1 MSSMVKQ
8 QNLIPVEQAR
18 KIVLDAVELLDTEVV
33 PLLSAI
39 GRISALDQMS
49 DIDIS
54 PFDHS
59 AMDGFALKS
68 HDIEQASPDNP
79 IALPVVA
86 EIPAGDFYEG
96 VVESGTCVRIM
107 TGAPIPEGADTVVKF
122 EIVANLE
129 NDGRAPGK
137 VSFSAPSAVGANVR
151 EKGEE
156 IRAGEIAIKAGEVI
170 SPAGAG
176 LLASCGLSSVEVYRR
191 PRVAVFAI
199 GSELVDPDTMPQ
211 KGQIRDGNS
220 YAIGAS
226 VARAGGIP
234 VMMPLIPD
242 DKDALAEAIVK
253 ATDSCDFIVS
263 SGGASTGDFDYIEE
277 VVKENGTL
285 LMDFVNM
292 RPGKAQTFGFINN
305 TPVFG
310 LSGNPAAAYCG
321 FEMLV
326 RPALRK
332 MQGYST
338 FERPHIWARLT
349 NDAKKKDPR
358 RIYLRSTLERKED
371 GSVQVRPAKSQ
382 SSGLFSPF
390 QSGNCLAILPE
401 GVPENKKVEAG
412 TLVQCLLLDVDEGV
426 VI

>member
-1 MSSMVKQ
+1 MTKK
-8 QNLIPVEQAR
+8 QNLIPVEEAR
-18 KIVLDAVELLDTEVV
+18 SLVLKAISPLDTEKV
-33 PLLSAI
+33 PLLDAI
-39 GRISALDQMS
+39 GCVSAYDQTS

-59 AMDGFALKS
+59 AMDGFALVAS
-68 HDIEQASPDNP
+68 DIEDASPDNP
-79 IALPVVA
+79 VELPVIA
-86 EIPAGDFYEG
+86 EIPAGDYFDEEVKPG
-96 VVESGTCVRIM
+96 MCVRIM
-107 TGAPIPEGADTVVKF
+107 TGAPIPAGADTVVKF
-122 EIVANLE
+122 EIVTNIE
-129 NDGRAPGK
+129 NEGRAPGR
-137 VSFSAPSAVGANVR
+137 VAFTAPSAVGANIR
-151 EKGEE
+151 NKGEE
-156 IRAGEIAIKAGEVI
+156 ICAGEVAIKAGEPI

-176 LLASCGLSSVEVYRR
+176 LLASCGLSFVEVYRK
-191 PRVAVFAI
+191 PRVAVIPI
-199 GSELVDPDTMPQ
+199 GSELVGPDTVPE

-226 VARAGGIP
+226 VLRAGGIP
-234 VMMPLIPD
+234 ALQPIVPD
-242 DKDALAEAIVK
+242 DKEALTRAVVNASTEYDFV
-253 ATDSCDFIVS
+253 AT
-263 SGGASTGDFDYIEE
+263 SGGASTGDYDFIEE
-277 VVKENGTL
+277 VVRENGEL

-292 RPGKAQTFGFINN
+292 RPGKAQTFGFVNG

-321 FEMLV
+321 FELLI

-349 NDAKKKDPR
+349 HDAKKKDPR

-390 QSGNCLAILPE
+390 QSGNCLAVLPE

-412 TLVQCLLLDVDEGV
+412 TLVECLLLDVDEGV

>member
-1 MSSMVKQ
+1 MTQS

-18 KIVLDAVELLDTEVV
+18 SLVLDAVEPLDCENVSLLE
-33 PLLSAI
+33 AI
-39 GRISALDQMS
+39 GRISASDHVS

-59 AMDGFALKS
+59 AMDGFALVAS
-68 HDIEQASPDNP
+68 DIENASPENP
-79 IALPVVA
+79 IELPVVA
-86 EIPAGDFYEG
+86 EVPAGDFYEG
-96 VVESGTCVRIM
+96 VVSSGTCVRIM
-107 TGAPIPEGADTVVKF
+107 TGAPVPEGADTVVKY
-122 EIVANLE
+122 EIVTNVE
-129 NDGRAPGK
+129 NEGHAPGK
-137 VSFSAPSAVGANVR
+137 VAFTAPSKPGANIR
-151 EKGEE
+151 SKGEE
-156 IRAGEIAIKAGEVI
+156 VAAGQIAIKAGEVI

-176 LLASCGLSSVEVYRR
+176 LLASCGLPYVEVYRR
-191 PRVAVFAI
+191 PRVAVLAI
-199 GSELVDPDTMPQ
+199 GSELVDPDTLPE

-226 VARAGGIP
+226 VLKAGGIP
-234 VMMPLIPD
+234 VLFSIVPD
-242 DKDALAEAIVK
+242 EKDVLTKTVLEA
-253 ATDSCDFIVS
+253 TEGCDFVVTT
-263 SGGASTGDFDYIEE
+263 GGASTGDYDFIED
-277 VVKENGTL
+277 VVRENDTL

-292 RPGKAQTFGFINN
+292 RPGKAQTFGFVND

-332 MQGYST
+332 MQGYLA
-338 FERPHIWARLT
+338 FDRPHVWARLT
-349 NDAKKKDPR
+349 NDAKKKDAR

-371 GSVQVRPAKSQ
+371 GTVQVRPAKSQ

-390 QSGNCLAILPE
+390 QSGNCLAVLPE
-401 GVPENKKVEAG
+401 GVPESKKIEAG

>member
-1 MSSMVKQ
+1 MIKP
-8 QNLIPVEQAR
+8 QNLIPVEEAR
-18 KIVLDAVELLDTEVV
+18 KRVLDAISPLDTELV
-33 PLLSAI
+33 PLLDAI
-39 GRISALDQMS
+39 GRICAKDQKS

-59 AMDGFALKS
+59 AMDGFALVS
-68 HDIEQASPDNP
+68 ADIEQASPENP
-79 IALPVVA
+79 IELPVVA
-86 EIPAGDFYEG
+86 EIPAGDYYDD
-96 VVESGTCVRIM
+96 VVKPGTCVRIM
-107 TGAPIPEGADTVVKF
+107 TGAPVPAGADTVVKF
-122 EIVANLE
+122 EIVTNIE
-129 NDGRAPGK
+129 NEGRAPGR
-137 VSFSAPSAVGANVR
+137 VAFTAPSVVGANIR

-156 IRAGEIAIKAGEVI
+156 IHVGEVAIKAGEPI

-176 LLASCGLSSVEVYRR
+176 LLASCGMAYVEVYRR
-191 PRVAVFAI
+191 PRVAVIPI
-199 GSELVDPDTMPQ
+199 GSELVGPDAVPQ
-211 KGQIRDGNS
+211 KGEIRDGNS

-226 VARAGGIP
+226 VIRAGGIP
-234 VMMPLIPD
+234 VLQPIVPD
-242 DKDALAEAIVK
+242 DKDALTK
-253 ATDSCDFIVS
+253 AVLNATKDCDFVVS
-263 SGGASTGDFDYIEE
+263 SGGASTGDFDFIEE
-277 VVKENGTL
+277 VVSENGEL

-292 RPGKAQTFGFINN
+292 RPGKAQTFGFVQG

-332 MQGYST
+332 IQGYST
-338 FERPHIWARLT
+338 FDRPHIWARLT
-349 NDAKKKDPR
+349 HDAKKKDAR

-390 QSGNCLAILPE
+390 QSGNCLAVLPE
-401 GVPENKKVEAG
+401 GVPENKKAEAG
-412 TLVQCLLLDVDEGV
+412 TLVECLLLDVDEGV

>member
-1 MSSMVKQ
+1 MTKK
-8 QNLIPVEQAR
+8 QNLIPVEEAR
-18 KIVLDAVELLDTEVV
+18 SLVLKAISPLDTEKV
-33 PLLSAI
+33 PLLDAI
-39 GRISALDQMS
+39 GRVSTYDQTS

-59 AMDGFALKS
+59 AMDGFALVAS
-68 HDIEQASPDNP
+68 DIEDASPDNSVE
-79 IALPVVA
+79 LPVIA
-86 EIPAGDFYEG
+86 EIPAGDYFDEEVKPG
-96 VVESGTCVRIM
+96 MCVRIM
-107 TGAPIPEGADTVVKF
+107 TGAPIPAGADTVVKF
-122 EIVANLE
+122 EIVTNIE
-129 NDGRAPGK
+129 NEGRAPGR
-137 VSFSAPSAVGANVR
+137 VAFTAPSAVGANIR
-151 EKGEE
+151 NKGEE
-156 IRAGEIAIKAGEVI
+156 ICAGEVAIKAGEPI

-176 LLASCGLSSVEVYRR
+176 LLASCGLSFVEVYRK
-191 PRVAVFAI
+191 PRVAVIPI
-199 GSELVDPDTMPQ
+199 GSELVGPDTVPE

-226 VARAGGIP
+226 VLRAGGIP
-234 VMMPLIPD
+234 VLQPIVPD
-242 DKDALAEAIVK
+242 DKEALTRAVVDASTEY
-253 ATDSCDFIVS
+253 DFVVT
-263 SGGASTGDFDYIEE
+263 SGGASTGDYDFIEE
-277 VVKENGTL
+277 VVRENGEL

-292 RPGKAQTFGFINN
+292 RPGKAQTFGFVNG

-321 FEMLV
+321 FELLI

-349 NDAKKKDPR
+349 HDAKKKDPR

-390 QSGNCLAILPE
+390 QSGNCLAVLPE

-412 TLVQCLLLDVDEGV
+412 TLVECLLLDVDEGV

>member
-1 MSSMVKQ
+1 MTKK
-8 QNLIPVEQAR
+8 QNLIPVEEAR
-18 KIVLDAVELLDTEVV
+18 SLVLKAISPLDTEKV
-33 PLLSAI
+33 PLLDAI
-39 GRISALDQMS
+39 GRVSAYDQTS

-59 AMDGFALKS
+59 AMDGFALVAS
-68 HDIEQASPDNP
+68 DIEDASPDNP
-79 IALPVVA
+79 VELPVIA
-86 EIPAGDFYEG
+86 EIPAGDYFDEEVKPG
-96 VVESGTCVRIM
+96 MCVRIM
-107 TGAPIPEGADTVVKF
+107 TGAPIPAGADTVVKF
-122 EIVANLE
+122 EIVTNIE
-129 NDGRAPGK
+129 NEGRAPGR
-137 VSFSAPSAVGANVR
+137 VAFTAPSAVGANIR
-151 EKGEE
+151 NKGEE
-156 IRAGEIAIKAGEVI
+156 ICAGEVAIKAGEPI

-176 LLASCGLSSVEVYRR
+176 LLASCGLSFVEVYRK
-191 PRVAVFAI
+191 PRVAVIPI
-199 GSELVDPDTMPQ
+199 GSELVGPDTVPE

-226 VARAGGIP
+226 VLRAGGIP
-234 VMMPLIPD
+234 VLQPIVPD
-242 DKDALAEAIVK
+242 DKEALTRAVVNASTEY
-253 ATDSCDFIVS
+253 DFVVT
-263 SGGASTGDFDYIEE
+263 SGGASTGDYDFIEE
-277 VVKENGTL
+277 VVRENGEL

-292 RPGKAQTFGFINN
+292 RPGKAQTFGFVNG

-321 FEMLV
+321 FELLI

-349 NDAKKKDPR
+349 HDAKKKDPR

-390 QSGNCLAILPE
+390 QSGNCLAVLPE
-401 GVPENKKVEAG
+401 GVPENKTVEAG
-412 TLVQCLLLDVDEGV
+412 TLVECLLLDVDEGV

>member
-1 MSSMVKQ
+1 MVKH
-8 QNLIPVEQAR
+8 QNLIPIEQAR
-18 KIVLDAVELLDTEVV
+18 KIVLDAVQLLDTEVV

-39 GRISALDQMS
+39 GRVSAQDQTS

-59 AMDGFALKS
+59 AMDGFALVAS
-68 HDIEQASPDNP
+68 DIESASPENP
-79 IALPVVA
+79 VELSVVA
-86 EIPAGDFYEG
+86 EVPAGDFYEG
-96 VVESGTCVRIM
+96 VVSSGTCVRIM
-107 TGAPIPEGADTVVKF
+107 TGAPVPEGADTVVKY
-122 EIVANLE
+122 EIVTNVE

-137 VSFSAPSAVGANVR
+137 VVFTAPSRPGANIR
-151 EKGEE
+151 SKGEE
-156 IRAGEIAIKAGEVI
+156 VAASQIAIKAGEVI

-176 LLASCGLSSVEVYRR
+176 LLASCGLSYVEVYRR
-191 PRVAVFAI
+191 PRVAVLAI
-199 GSELVDPDTMPQ
+199 GSELVDPDTLPE

-226 VARAGGIP
+226 VLKAGGIP
-234 VMMPLIPD
+234 VLFSIVPD
-242 DKDALAEAIVK
+242 EKDVLTKTVLEA
-253 ATDSCDFIVS
+253 TEGCDFVVTT
-263 SGGASTGDFDYIEE
+263 GGASTGDYDFIED
-277 VVKENGTL
+277 VVRENGTL

-292 RPGKAQTFGFINN
+292 RPGKAQTFGFVND

-332 MQGYST
+332 MQGYLA
-338 FERPHIWARLT
+338 FDRPHVWARLT
-349 NDAKKKDPR
+349 NDAKKKDAR

-371 GSVQVRPAKSQ
+371 GTVQVRPAKSQ

-390 QSGNCLAILPE
+390 QSGNCLAVLPE
-401 GVPENKKVEAG
+401 GVPESKKIEAG